1 MEPNTIY
8 FFKYKYEKDA
18 SEFVMKINCNDI
30 VWIDLVE
37 TDGLKMRS
45 RFAFRIELKD
55 KVHIFLED
63 SAINMNNWLR
73 AVKTAK
79 RCEQERLRAQS
90 EELHINIDRV
100 LWHYRRKEDEAIKNF
115 CKSQFEKTFT
125 YDKSNPET
133 RFENFVKA
141 ATASHKNFK
150 DVYLL
155 H

>member
-8 FFKYKYEKDA
+8 FFKYKDEKDA

-37 TDGLKMRS
+37 TDGLKMRT
-45 RFAFRIELKD
+45 RFGFRIELKD

-63 SAINMNNWLR
+63 SAINVNNWLR
-73 AVKTAK
+73 AAKTAK
-79 RCEQERLRAQS
+79 RCEQERLRAQA
-90 EELHINIDRV
+90 EELQMNIDTV
-100 LWHYRRKEDEAIKNF
+100 LWHYRRKEDSSIKIF
-115 CKSQFEKTFT
+115 CKSQFEKTFVF
-125 YDKSNPET
+125 DKSNPET
-133 RFENFVKA
+133 RFDNFIKA

-150 DVYLL
+150 DVDHL